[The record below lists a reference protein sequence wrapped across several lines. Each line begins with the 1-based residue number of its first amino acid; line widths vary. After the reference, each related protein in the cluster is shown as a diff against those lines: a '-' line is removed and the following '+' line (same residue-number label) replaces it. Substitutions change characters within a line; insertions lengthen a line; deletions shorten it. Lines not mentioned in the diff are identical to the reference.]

1 MDQAII
7 DYKALEYLARVGV
20 AYHTRD
26 LAKTRKL
33 TQTLLVLYRLQAR
46 GANRNVLRAHETI
59 RALEREKEK
68 LVKTGVSIPLM
79 EIQLSKAR
87 AELKA
92 ADTKLAEV
100 GEAVFYAL
108 DLWQSA
114 GATLEDLC
122 NLCNRDPDRVRDR
135 IGPENVGDP
144 LSELATVYNLD
155 YKDPR
160 NTGWL
165 EDEVDA
171 PLTHALKAFLLDKML
186 NTKEGK
192 EAAHRTL
199 QEVFPE
205 IVENALTLVTDA
217 DGDQFLI
224 DKDGVAIPIS
234 NEEGET

>member
-7 DYKALEYLARVGV
+7 DYKAFEYLARVGA
-20 AYHTRD
+20 AYHMGDT
-26 LAKTRKL
+26 AKTRKL
-33 TQTLLVLYRLQAR
+33 TRTLLVLYRLQAR
-46 GANRNVLRAHETI
+46 GADQRVLRARETV
-59 RALEREKEK
+59 RTLEREMKE
-68 LVKTGVSIPLM
+68 LAKTGVSLPLL
-79 EIQLSKAR
+79 EPQLKKAR

-92 ADTKLAEV
+92 ADTKLADV
-100 GEAVFYAL
+100 GEAVCYAL
-108 DLWQSA
+108 DLWQSV

-122 NLCNRDPDRVRDR
+122 NLCNRDPAQVRDQ

-144 LSELATVYNLD
+144 LSKLATVYNLD

-160 NTGWL
+160 DTGWL

-192 EAAHRTL
+192 EAAHRAL

-205 IVENALTLVTDA
+205 IRETLGEGGERRENGIEGQYLDL
-217 DGDQFLI
+217 DG
-224 DKDGVAIPIS
+224 G
-234 NEEGET
+234 G